1 VAIATNKRAQQ
12 SDAIL
17 EAALRALTTS
27 GYAATS
33 LQRIAEEAGTSKRM
47 VLHYFESRD
56 QLFDELVTRVC
67 RRVLAQVEQAVSE
80 EEDPD
85 ARLTDALDRIWDF
98 VLEDPGL
105 QAAFF
110 GILGESVTNTDH
122 RATIA
127 TVRDEYRE
135 VIGRVIAD
143 STPDRKWEPRE
154 LDSAATLILG
164 TMVGLTIDLLER
176 GDTPALRQAFEDFK
190 QHVTHL
196 VYGRTP
202 APQGGS

>member
-1 VAIATNKRAQQ
+1 LAVATNKRAQQ
-12 SDAIL
+12 VDSII
-17 EAALRALTTS
+17 EATLRALSTS

-56 QLFDELVTRVC
+56 QLFDEVVTRIC

-85 ARLTDALDRIWDF
+85 ARLTDALDRIWEF

-105 QAAFF
+105 HAAFF
-110 GILGESVTNTDH
+110 GILGESVTNPQH

-127 TVRDEYRE
+127 TVRTEYRE
-135 VIGRVIAD
+135 VLARVIAE
-143 STPDRKWEPRE
+143 STPEREWTPAE
-154 LDSAATLILG
+154 LDSAATLTLA
-164 TMVGLTIDLLER
+164 TMAGLTIELLER

-196 VYGRTP
+196 VYQVRP
-202 APQGGS
+202 AQRA

>member
-1 VAIATNKRAQQ
+1 MAIATNKRAQQ
-12 SDAIL
+12 SDLII
-17 EAALRALTTS
+17 EATLRSLSTS

-56 QLFDELVTRVC
+56 QLFDEVVTRIC
-67 RRVLAQVEQAVSE
+67 RRVLAQVEEAVSE

-98 VLEDPGL
+98 IVEDPGL
-105 QAAFF
+105 HAAFF
-110 GILGESVTNTDH
+110 GILGESVTNPQH

-127 TVRDEYRE
+127 TVRQEYRE
-135 VIGRVIAD
+135 VVARVIAE
-143 STPDRKWEPRE
+143 STPERRWEPGE
-154 LDSAATLILG
+154 LDSASTLILA
-164 TMVGLTIDLLER
+164 TMAGLTIDYLER
-176 GDTPALRQAFEDFK
+176 GDTPALQQGFSDFK

-196 VYGRTP
+196 VYERAP
-202 APQGGS
+202 APRVES